1 MGFYQQLQSATLPS
15 QQLIRSS
22 AVVHACRQ
30 KTLTETVYIAFLTQA
45 YYYASYT
52 ASLLMAAGSR
62 LPAHQTWLRRAI
74 SDYIQMEYG
83 HKAWII
89 NDILACG
96 GEAAFLHRHAPPR
109 HTDLMAAYLYEQIQH
124 NPMSIFGLVHVLE
137 TSDMHIAPQLAEQI
151 ETELGLP
158 ASAMSYLHSHRSSND
173 VHLTFFAA
181 LMDNIRDNADKQ
193 AIIHTAHVVYPLYSN
208 MLHSLTEH

>member
-15 QQLIRSS
+15 QQLILTSP
-22 AVVHACRQ
+22 VVHACRQ
-30 KTLTETVYIAFLTQA
+30 RTLTENVYIAFLTQA

-62 LPAHQTWLRRAI
+62 LPPHQTWLRRAI
-74 SDYIQMEYG
+74 SDYIQVEYG

-96 GEAAFLHRHAPPR
+96 GETAFLHRHAPPR

-137 TSDMHIAPQLAEQI
+137 GSDMHIAPELAEQV
-151 ETELGLP
+151 ESELGLP
-158 ASAMSYLHSHRSSND
+158 ASAMTYLRSHRASND
-173 VHLTFFAA
+173 AHLSFFAT
-181 LMDNIRDNADKQ
+181 LMDNIRDGGDKH